1 MRSFYELFDLR
12 SGNVME
18 HFAHERD
25 AWAALRQLAM
35 EYGLEELNGLALS
48 QTQNGRSTLIAMED
62 DLVLRVAR
70 ELSPET
76 VASESRR

>member
-1 MRSFYELFDLR
+1 
-12 SGNVME
+12 ME

-25 AWAALRQLAM
+25 AWAALRQLAVKH
-35 EYGLEELNGLALS
+35 GLEEINGLALS

-70 ELSPET
+70 ELSSET
-76 VASESRR
+76 VVSESRR